1 MQTRAIKHTIFSSAI
16 LNLLGMF
23 FCVCP
28 NYCLQA
34 HAASTSTNKEQN
46 IVYACKVWGFLK
58 YYHPNMCCNTQ
69 WDERLVEVLQRL
81 DTAQAST
88 TLNTEIEYLLR
99 AAADTTAKPHPL
111 YNPFNREASV
121 GTQATI
127 ALDFDWIEHSFVR
140 PDVQQRLRALL
151 HPTHTV
157 ENFYLHLETDL
168 LSHIPF
174 FANESAKPDAGLPDK
189 YRRVVGLARLWN
201 FVYYFYPY
209 KNLLD
214 KPWDD
219 VLAEFLP
226 QFLSGTT
233 EKEYTAAI
241 LHLRTRLY
249 DTHTIVNSRGA
260 LSFFGTYYLPVSLA
274 FVEEKVIVKASYPQ
288 FGIQRGDILVS
299 VDGERVDSLMQRR
312 SYYLGAANE
321 SVKNQILANHLLRY
335 TESSSATLELLNQEG
350 KKYSTL
356 VPCSNRNV
364 YTPSVV
370 PPKPMI
376 QVADSAEKL
385 LYIDFT
391 QITQQQIFPT
401 IDTMINYRGVVFD
414 LRGYPEWV
422 LYGMMSQ
429 LADPTPFVFV
439 RSPNYRLPGYV
450 SEYLLS
456 CGSKRKYM
464 GKVVV
469 LVNEQTQ
476 SRAEFTVMALQT
488 IPGMKTVGSQTAGTD
503 GNVHTIS
510 LPGGV
515 TMMITCKGIYYPNK
529 ENTQRV
535 GVRIDVVAK
544 PTIAG
549 IRAGRDEVLEKG
561 VEVLRE
567 MITTKK

>member
-1 MQTRAIKHTIFSSAI
+1 MPTSITNRNIFSSA
-16 LNLLGMF
+16 LLCLLWLF
-23 FCVCP
+23 LCTSSSY
-28 NYCLQA
+28 NLQA
-34 HAASTSTNKEQN
+34 QASVTNNEQN

-81 DTAQAST
+81 DTAQANT
-88 TLNTEIEYLLR
+88 NLNAEIEFLLR

-111 YNPFNREASV
+111 YNPFQQQVSG

-127 ALDFDWIEHSFVR
+127 ALDFGWIEHSFVR
-140 PDVQQRLRALL
+140 PDVQQRLRSFL
-151 HPTHTV
+151 HPAQTV
-157 ENFYLHLETDL
+157 ENYYLHLESDVR
-168 LSHIPF
+168 SRIPF
-174 FANESAKPDAGLPDK
+174 FANESAKPDTGLPDK
-189 YRRVVGLARLWN
+189 YRRVVALARLWN
-201 FVYYFYPY
+201 FVHYFYPY

-214 KPWDD
+214 TPWDD

-226 QFLSGTT
+226 QFLSART

-241 LHLRTRLY
+241 LHLRTRLH

-274 FVEEKVIVKASYPQ
+274 FVEDKVIAKESYPQ
-288 FGIQRGDILVS
+288 FGIHRGDILVS
-299 VDGERVDSLMQRR
+299 VDGERVDSIMQRR
-312 SYYLGAANE
+312 SYYLGSANE
-321 SVKNQILANHLLRY
+321 SIKNQILAGYLLRY
-335 TESSSATLELLNQEG
+335 TDSSSVTLELLNQEG
-350 KKYSTL
+350 KRYRSF

-376 QVADSAEKL
+376 QVVDSPEKL

-391 QITQQQIFPT
+391 RITQQQIFPT
-401 IDTMINYRGVVFD
+401 IDTMMNYRGVVFD
-414 LRGYPEWV
+414 MRGYPEWV
-422 LYGMMSQ
+422 LYGMMSR
-429 LADPTPFVFV
+429 LADPTPFVFI
-439 RSPNYRLPGYV
+439 RSPNYHLPGYA
-450 SEYLLS
+450 SEYILS
-456 CGSKRKYM
+456 CGLQRKYM

-469 LVNEQTQ
+469 LVNEQTI

-503 GNVHTIS
+503 GDVRKMG
-510 LPGGV
+510 LPGGI
-515 TMMITCKGIYYPNK
+515 TIMLTCKGVYYPDK
-529 ENTQRV
+529 TPTQRK
-535 GVRIDVVAK
+535 GVRIDVEAH

-561 VEVLRE
+561 VEVLRA
-567 MITTKK
+567 MINKEK

>member
-1 MQTRAIKHTIFSSAI
+1 MPSITKHNIFSSA
-16 LNLLGMF
+16 LLCLLWLF
-23 FCVCP
+23 LCTSLSY
-28 NYCLQA
+28 NLQA
-34 HAASTSTNKEQN
+34 QAAATNKAQN
-46 IVYACKVWGFLK
+46 IIYACKAWGFLK

-81 DTAQAST
+81 DTAQANT
-88 TLNTEIEYLLR
+88 NLNAEIEYLLR
-99 AAADTTAKPHPL
+99 AAADTTTKPHPL
-111 YNPFNREASV
+111 YNPFDREVSG

-127 ALDFDWIEHSFVR
+127 ALDFGWIENSFVR
-140 PDVQQRLRALL
+140 PDVQQRLRSFL
-151 HPTHTV
+151 HPAQAV
-157 ENFYLHLETDL
+157 ENYYLHLESDVR
-168 LSHIPF
+168 SRIPF
-174 FANESAKPDAGLPDK
+174 FANESAKPDTGLPDK

-201 FVYYFYPY
+201 FVHYFYPY

-214 KPWDD
+214 KPWDN

-226 QFLSGTT
+226 QFLSART

-241 LHLRTRLY
+241 LQLRTRLN

-260 LSFFGTYYLPVSLA
+260 LSFFGAYYLPVSLA
-274 FVEEKVIVKASYPQ
+274 FVEEKVVVKESYPQ
-288 FGIQRGDILVS
+288 FGIQRGDILVL

-312 SYYLGAANE
+312 SYYLGSANE
-321 SVKNQILANHLLRY
+321 SIKNQILAGYLLRY
-335 TESSSATLELLNQEG
+335 TESSSATLELFNQEG
-350 KKYSTL
+350 KKYSAL

-364 YTPSVV
+364 YTPSVM

-391 QITQQQIFPT
+391 KITQQQIFPT
-401 IDTMINYRGVVFD
+401 LDTMMNYPGVVFD

-429 LADPTPFVFV
+429 LAEVTPFVFV
-439 RSPNYRLPGYV
+439 RSPSYRLPGYA
-450 SEYLLS
+450 SEYVLS
-456 CGSKRKYM
+456 CGLQRKYM

-476 SRAEFTVMALQT
+476 SRAEFTTMALQT

-503 GNVHTIS
+503 GDVRRMR

-515 TMMITCKGIYYPNK
+515 TIMLTCKGIYYPNK
-529 ENTQRV
+529 ENTQRI

-561 VEVLRE
+561 VEVLRA
-567 MITTKK
+567 MINKKK